1 MVHGFLPDADAF
13 VSQVNAGYGQADGV
27 TVSNLNSSPIDHA
40 TAEKNYGAIG
50 KGEKRL
56 GTLQFTANIT
66 EGKSGVFQFSFLGN
80 GATVAEFKL
89 YKLHDTTT
97 DLYTYGK
104 PAPEQLD
111 SASGYWWIAD
121 MAAPT
126 VPLTEADKLE
136 MDKSYIAFF
145 VIGDNDGTFDADDTL
160 GAIKDPVSLV
170 TTGSLPNNGNSG
182 SSNDDGGSSSGC
194 TVGSTPSYD
203 LLVLLLGMSAVAAIR
218 VLRRRNEQ

>member
-1 MVHGFLPDADAF
+1 M
-13 VSQVNAGYGQADGV
+13 
-27 TVSNLNSSPIDHA
+27 
-40 TAEKNYGAIG
+40 
-50 KGEKRL
+50 R
-56 GTLQFTANIT
+56 
-66 EGKSGVFQFSFLGN
+66 
-80 GATVAEFKL
+80 
-89 YKLHDTTT
+89 
-97 DLYTYGK
+97 
-104 PAPEQLD
+104 
-111 SASGYWWIAD
+111 
-121 MAAPT
+121 AAPT

-145 VIGDNDGTFDADDTL
+145 VIGDNDGTFDADDTP

-218 VLRRRNEQ
+218 VLRRRND

>member
-1 MVHGFLPDADAF
+1 
-13 VSQVNAGYGQADGV
+13 
-27 TVSNLNSSPIDHA
+27 
-40 TAEKNYGAIG
+40 
-50 KGEKRL
+50 
-56 GTLQFTANIT
+56 
-66 EGKSGVFQFSFLGN
+66 
-80 GATVAEFKL
+80 
-89 YKLHDTTT
+89 
-97 DLYTYGK
+97 
-104 PAPEQLD
+104 
-111 SASGYWWIAD
+111 

-203 LLVLLLGMSAVAAIR
+203 LLVLFLGMSAVAAIR